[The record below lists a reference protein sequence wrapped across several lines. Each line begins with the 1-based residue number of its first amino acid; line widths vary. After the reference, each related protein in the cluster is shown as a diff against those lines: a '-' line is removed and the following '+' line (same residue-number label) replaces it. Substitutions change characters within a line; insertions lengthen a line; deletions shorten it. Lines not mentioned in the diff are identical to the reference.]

1 MGFSSCTAFIWS
13 LPFVRACS
21 IIFSQRSFCILHL
34 PPIFVLFNSSS
45 TFTCIRAS
53 SMDNTANRRLSELSN
68 DRLSGRYKGEV
79 VKDDQDVQEISQ
91 PGDKIVYPNALKASI
106 IVAGLFLA
114 SFLVALDQTIISTA
128 IPKITDQFKSVT
140 DVGWY
145 GSAYFL
151 TSTGLQPTFGRIYKI
166 FNVGGTNE

>member
-1 MGFSSCTAFIWS
+1 
-13 LPFVRACS
+13 
-21 IIFSQRSFCILHL
+21 
-34 PPIFVLFNSSS
+34 
-45 TFTCIRAS
+45 
-53 SMDNTANRRLSELSN
+53 MDDTTNKRLSELSE
-68 DRLSGRYKGEV
+68 LSGRYKSEAPR
-79 VKDDQDVQEISQ
+79 DIQNISTRDQESASPADEKV
-91 PGDKIVYPNALKASI
+91 VYPSALKASI
-106 IVAGLFLA
+106 IVSGLFLA

-166 FNVGGTNE
+166 FNVSQPHRETQLYYERYKTYIQILTDQMVLSGGNCRL

>member
-1 MGFSSCTAFIWS
+1 M
-13 LPFVRACS
+13 
-21 IIFSQRSFCILHL
+21 
-34 PPIFVLFNSSS
+34 
-45 TFTCIRAS
+45 
-53 SMDNTANRRLSELSN
+53 NRRLSELSEF
-68 DRLSGRYKGEV
+68 SGKGEIPRDM
-79 VKDDQDVQEISQ
+79 KNIPDQDQESASPI
-91 PGDKIVYPNALKASI
+91 DEKVVYPSALKASI
-106 IVAGLFLA
+106 IVSGLFLA

-166 FNVGGTNE
+166 FDVSWQGVNHKLIMK